1 MIKNQNGF
9 TLIELMITIAI
20 IGIIVATAWPEYE
33 RHQAKNRRTVGITA
47 IIKAAQE
54 LQQCHTDIGGY
65 TAKGTGAPCP
75 YTTSSPPPKNLYTI
89 STVSIN
95 VDDFEIKATPSIA
108 DGECSTFTLTHLG
121 QKGFSGSATAKRC
134 WSR

>member
-20 IGIIVATAWPEYE
+20 ISIIVATAWPEYE
-33 RHQAKNRRTVGITA
+33 RHKTKNRRTDGINA
-47 IIKAAQE
+47 ITRAAQE

-65 TAKGTGAPCP
+65 TQKTTNAPCT
-75 YTTSSPPPKNLYTI
+75 YTTGSNKGFYTI
-89 STVSIN
+89 STVSIS
-95 VDDFEIKATPSIA
+95 VDAFKIKATPSIT
-108 DGECSTFTLTHLG
+108 DDECSTFTLTHLG
-121 QKGFSGSATAKRC
+121 QKEFSGSATAKRC